1 MAKHYPD
8 PRESE
13 SMPSRLEGLTQ
24 DSRLREK
31 EENKAGWRRNFLV
44 LVAVLLAAFAV
55 FLLRH
60 Q

>member
-13 SMPSRLEGLTQ
+13 SMPSRLDELTQ
-24 DSRLREK
+24 DSRPRKK
-31 EENKAGWRRNFLV
+31 EENKVGWRRNFLV
-44 LVAVLLAAFAV
+44 LVAVLLAAFAA

-60 Q
+60 P